1 MKNYCAITPT
11 KAVAQRCSVKR
22 VYLKISQNSQTLRH
36 SLFFNNVTSEACN
49 LNKKWG
55 TGTYVVLWTLKN
67 FKKTFFIEPVAAFA
81 LNIFGTVHTKM
92 ESQGKMVLHFY
103 TEILRVLQLM
113 VRNSVFVVDF
123 LIPESYSWLKLP
135 TNKVSTKNLIWKRI

>member
-1 MKNYCAITPT
+1 MLRARPATLIKN
-11 KAVAQRCSVKR
+11 
-22 VYLKISQNSQTLRH
+22 
-36 SLFFNNVTSEACN
+36 EALAHVFSCE
-49 LNKKWG
+49 
-55 TGTYVVLWTLKN
+55 LWKN

-135 TNKVSTKNLIWKRI
+135 TNKFSTKNLIWKRI